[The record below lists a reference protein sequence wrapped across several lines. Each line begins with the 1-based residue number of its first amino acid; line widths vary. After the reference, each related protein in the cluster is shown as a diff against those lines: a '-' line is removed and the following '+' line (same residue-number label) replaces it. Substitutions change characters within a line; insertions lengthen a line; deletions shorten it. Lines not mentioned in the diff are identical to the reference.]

1 MLKLKYLINEL
12 VGATIWK
19 LCVSEAE
26 FNNAGDK
33 VPYGYLVI
41 LFNGIVTQYIRNSIA
56 YSLNHKHHFTRP
68 LMVHTFHALFT
79 STVPFSMIS
88 FMRLLYFS
96 TRK

>member
-41 LFNGIVTQYIRNSIA
+41 LFNSIVTQYKKLH
-56 YSLNHKHHFTRP
+56 SLQLKP
-68 LMVHTFHALFT
+68 QT
-79 STVPFSMIS
+79 SFYKTSDGA
-88 FMRLLYFS
+88 YFS
-96 TRK
+96 RTIYFYSTFVND